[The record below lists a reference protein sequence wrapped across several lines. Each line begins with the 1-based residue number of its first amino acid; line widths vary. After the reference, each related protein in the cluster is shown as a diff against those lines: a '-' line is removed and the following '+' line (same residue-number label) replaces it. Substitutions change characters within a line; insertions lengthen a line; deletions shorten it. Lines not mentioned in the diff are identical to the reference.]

1 MSTQSAT
8 AGIVVAGGGTAGH
21 VFPAIAVMQGLVDAG
36 VDRAQ
41 LHYMGAKRVLK
52 LAYSSKRFRRNLRFG
67 DRDQPQTVTSSPEIC
82 DSAVSGNNAVGDS
95 VSTLERESSRLSRRL
110 RKSPGGDRRVV
121 TRRPIIVVSYDR
133 TPGRASRL
141 AAALVNRNAG
151 GVRGLAASKGCGR
164 WCPTKALDTFG

>member
-36 VDRAQ
+36 VDPR
-41 LHYMGAKRVLK
+41 LHYMGAKRGVETSLIPQSGFDGTFVSVTGISRKLSLRALK
-52 LAYSSKRFRRNLRFG
+52 FVTQQFLATMRSVTLFRRWNVR
-67 DRDQPQTVTSSPEIC
+67 
-82 DSAVSGNNAVGDS
+82 AVVSVGGYASLPAVIAA
-95 VSTLERESSRLSRRL
+95 
-110 RKSPGGDRRVV
+110 VV

-141 AAALVNRNAG
+141 AAAG
-151 GVRGLAASKGCGR
+151 Q
-164 WCPTKALDTFG
+164 P